1 MVIGAG
7 ETEPRRIDRMNHKQ
21 SLSKL
26 LLGVAGVGLLVTN
39 CTIKSSMDAGS
50 SGNTFSGDC
59 SPAGKMFNGCVCPG
73 SVQSYQV
80 CQADGTYSPCVCP
93 DTTGGGGA
101 SSAGATSSAGTGG
114 ALSYAGASAG
124 GASPG
129 EAGAAGAEAISTDCL
144 TCLTQLCGP
153 EWDACNLNDENN
165 PDPDGNYC
173 ISSNLDGSG
182 QIEAIIVDCITTERA
197 KGLVK
202 RDAVRACGSSIG
214 KSADPSFF
222 KWAPVGMTPE
232 TEALMNCM
240 ADAPDETTPGAW
252 ATNSS
257 NFPASGARPWDDGT
271 CAKIACTSGQ

>member
-1 MVIGAG
+1 
-7 ETEPRRIDRMNHKQ
+7 MNHRQ
-21 SLSKL
+21 SVLKL

-39 CTIKSSMDAGS
+39 CTIKTSMDTGNAGS
-50 SGNTFSGDC
+50 SNNSGAGTGNTLSGPC
-59 SPAGKMFNGCVCPG
+59 SPVGQVVNGCLCAGNLV
-73 SVQSYQV
+73 SHQT
-80 CQADGTYSPCVCP
+80 CQADGTYGACICA
-93 DTTGGGGA
+93 DTIGGSGGA
-101 SSAGATSSAGTGG
+101 SSAGGTGSAGKGG
-114 ALSYAGASAG
+114 ALSDAGASDG

-129 EAGAAGAEAISTDCL
+129 EAGAGGAEAISTDCY

-173 ISSNLDGSG
+173 ISSNLDGMG
-182 QIEAIIVDCITTERA
+182 QIEAIIINCVTPERA

-202 RDAVRACGSSIG
+202 RDAVRACGSSLG

-222 KWAPVGMTPE
+222 LWAPAGMTPE
-232 TEALMNCM
+232 TEALMNCL

-257 NFPASGARPWDDGT
+257 NFPASGARPWDNGT
-271 CAKIACTSGQ
+271 CAKIACTSAQ

>member
-1 MVIGAG
+1 
-7 ETEPRRIDRMNHKQ
+7 MNHKQ
-21 SLSKL
+21 SVSKL

-39 CTIKSSMDAGS
+39 CTIKSSTDAGS
-50 SGNTFSGDC
+50 AGSSNNSGAGAGNTVSGPC
-59 SPAGKMFNGCVCPG
+59 SPVGQVVNGCLCAG
-73 SVQSYQV
+73 NLLSHQV
-80 CQADGTYSPCVCP
+80 CQADGTYGACICA

-101 SSAGATSSAGTGG
+101 SSAGATGSAGKGD
-114 ALSYAGASAG
+114 AGAPEG

-129 EAGAAGAEAISTDCL
+129 DAGAAGAEAISVDCY

-153 EWDACNLNDENN
+153 EWDACNMNDENN

-182 QIEAIIVDCITTERA
+182 QIEAIIGVCITTQRA

-222 KWAPVGMTPE
+222 LWAPAGMTPE
-232 TEALMNCM
+232 TEAVMNCM

-257 NFPASGARPWDDGT
+257 NFPASGARPWDNGT
-271 CAKIACTSGQ
+271 CAKIACTSAE